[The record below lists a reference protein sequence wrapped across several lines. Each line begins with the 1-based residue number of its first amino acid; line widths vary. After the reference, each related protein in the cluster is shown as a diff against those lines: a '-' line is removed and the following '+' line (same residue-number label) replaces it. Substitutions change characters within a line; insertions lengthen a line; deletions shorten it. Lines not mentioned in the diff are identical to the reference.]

1 MTAWTTLTIA
11 VVAPIPTA
19 MVRTSTAAKPG
30 SRAKL
35 RSATRI
41 SRNIMLACSGDFLE
55 ESVAQ
60 QRRWRIGTRIF
71 GGALEI
77 EALEIDLLE
86 IEIIEL
92 QVIDVHIRVHI
103 V

>member
-1 MTAWTTLTIA
+1 MA

-19 MVRTSTAAKPG
+19 MVTTSTAAKPG
-30 SRAKL
+30 ARAKL

-41 SRNIMLACSGDFLE
+41 SRNIMSACSGDFLE

-60 QRRWRIGTRIF
+60 QRRRRIGTRIF
-71 GGALEI
+71 GV
-77 EALEIDLLE
+77 
-86 IEIIEL
+86 IEL
-92 QVIDVHIRVHI
+92 QVIELDIHVHI